1 MAIVSRN
8 SVRVACTP
16 ATVVSTTEFAPD
28 RVDRLA
34 DALVGTGRKPTS
46 GMFRTLASS
55 SLDP

>member
-34 DALVGTGRKPTS
+34 DALVGTRQEADQ
-46 GMFRTLASS
+46 RDVQTLASS